1 MVSGMR
7 AADAAFGFFVERGAM
22 KIKWQFV
29 QGRLASHLCLASGC
43 CDGSIS
49 RYGAGRALRAGRCC
63 GDLLDADRR
72 LFDRRSGFHGNM
84 FPVDKLE
91 GAMIRLADD
100 IRQHYDL
107 VLTGDEATWR
117 RLDSVDTGTRS
128 AFRIPD

>member
-1 MVSGMR
+1 VTVQYLDMELDVR
-7 AADAAFGFFVERGAM
+7 FEREGVA
-22 KIKWQFV
+22 V
-29 QGRLASHLCLASGC
+29 T
-43 CDGSIS
+43 
-49 RYGAGRALRAGRCC
+49 Y
-63 GDLLDADRR
+63 LDADRR

-91 GAMIRLADD
+91 GAMIRIADD